1 MSESDGWRE
10 SAAAWLAETGERG
23 DFAREFIL
31 DAPMLARVDR
41 GRFANALDVGCG
53 EGRFCSAL
61 GARGVRTVGIDPTE
75 ALLAEARRRDPD
87 GDYRP
92 GRAEALEF
100 PDASFDLVV
109 SYLTLID
116 IPDIRRAIPEM
127 ARVLRPGGSLLIAN
141 MTSFITA
148 APPPG
153 WTRGADGTKHFY
165 IDNYLEERADWVAWR
180 EMRIVN
186 WHRPLSVYMALL
198 LAQGLVLRYFD
209 EPAPAGADPARMA
222 DFRRV
227 PFFLVMEWQ
236 KPQPEGGDRG

>member
-1 MSESDGWRE
+1 MSDGDGWNE
-10 SAAAWLAETGERG
+10 SAQAWLGEMGDRG

-31 DAPMLARVDR
+31 DAPMLARVDA
-41 GRFANALDVGCG
+41 GRFTSALDVGCG
-53 EGRFCSAL
+53 EGRFSRMLA
-61 GARGVRTVGIDPTE
+61 ARGIRTTGIDPTE
-75 ALLAEARRRDPD
+75 ALLTQAKQRDPA

-92 GRAEALEF
+92 GRAESLEF

-116 IPDIRRAIPEM
+116 IPDISRAIPEM

-141 MTSFITA
+141 LNSFITA

-153 WTRGADGTKHFY
+153 WTRAADGTKRFY

-180 EMRIVN
+180 EMRILN
-186 WHRPLSVYMALL
+186 WHRPLSAYMTLL
-198 LAQGLVLRYFD
+198 LQLGLALRTFD
-209 EPAPAGADPARMA
+209 EPEPSGADPDRMA
-222 DFRRV
+222 DYRRV

-236 KPQPEGGDRG
+236 KPPR

>member
-1 MSESDGWRE
+1 VSESDGWKE
-10 SAAAWLAETGERG
+10 SAQAWLAEMGERG

-53 EGRFCSAL
+53 EGRFCRVLA
-61 GARGVRTVGIDPTE
+61 ARGIRTVGIDPTE
-75 ALLAEARRRDPD
+75 ALLAEARQRDPA

-92 GRAEALEF
+92 GRGEALDF

-116 IPDIRRAIPEM
+116 IPEIHRAIPEM

-141 MTSFITA
+141 LNSFITA

-153 WTRGADGTKHFY
+153 WTRGADGVKRFY

-180 EMRIVN
+180 EMRILN
-186 WHRPLSVYMALL
+186 WHRPLGVYMALL
-198 LAQGLVLRYFD
+198 LGQGLVLRYFD
-209 EPAPAGADPARMA
+209 EPAPVGGDPDRMA
-222 DFRRV
+222 DYRRV

-236 KPQPEGGDRG
+236 KPPG